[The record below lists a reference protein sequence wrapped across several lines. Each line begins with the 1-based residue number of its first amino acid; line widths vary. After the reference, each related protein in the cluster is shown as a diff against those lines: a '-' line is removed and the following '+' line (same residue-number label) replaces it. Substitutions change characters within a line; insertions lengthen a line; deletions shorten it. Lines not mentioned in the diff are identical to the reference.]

1 VPSANI
7 IISQA
12 GDSGQAGRSRDDL
25 DVGLTVTLTNADN
38 VGVYSYRWSMV
49 DQPAES
55 EAVLSGIN
63 SPACTFVPDEPG
75 TYRIKLSIN
84 EGNLAGQ
91 TQYRL
96 CAIRNSNGTR
106 YFAYG
111 EKGEEVNWDVD
122 GEENTR
128 GRTPDND
135 LWLSLIPESAGSYI
149 EVSGHAARSVVGR
162 SANSSGNAAD
172 IAGAGARSVLVDSGT
187 ALGFRTLT
195 TDDVL
200 PGTLYDQDFSLLA
213 SQDWVAG
220 GDNDYD
226 INGLEWRVGNTTA
239 ATAFG
244 IITGQGVVF
253 DANAT
258 NGTYSSTTRTAP
270 FMRVGLGNVFGDLFG
285 TYLIEAYFSSLT
297 LGVSNNRV
305 LVAVDLDTA
314 GTDRLLGGGRR
325 NSSGTQ
331 QTYATIDS
339 AATIVGNT
347 ATHTNIGFVYEEAG
361 GVLQAADSFSSVMSP
376 AANLVISFI
385 TGETGAAMAATLRRL
400 RVRRIY

>member
-135 LWLSLIPESAGSYI
+135 LWLSLIP
-149 EVSGHAARSVVGR
+149 AAILKSQVMRLGLSLVGLLTVAVTRLILLALARAPYWLIVAQR
-162 SANSSGNAAD
+162 SAFA
-172 IAGAGARSVLVDSGT
+172 
-187 ALGFRTLT
+187 
-195 TDDVL
+195 
-200 PGTLYDQDFSLLA
+200 
-213 SQDWVAG
+213 
-220 GDNDYD
+220 
-226 INGLEWRVGNTTA
+226 
-239 ATAFG
+239 
-244 IITGQGVVF
+244 
-253 DANAT
+253 
-258 NGTYSSTTRTAP
+258 
-270 FMRVGLGNVFGDLFG
+270 
-285 TYLIEAYFSSLT
+285 
-297 LGVSNNRV
+297 
-305 LVAVDLDTA
+305 
-314 GTDRLLGGGRR
+314 
-325 NSSGTQ
+325 
-331 QTYATIDS
+331 
-339 AATIVGNT
+339 
-347 ATHTNIGFVYEEAG
+347 H
-361 GVLQAADSFSSVMSP
+361 
-376 AANLVISFI
+376 
-385 TGETGAAMAATLRRL
+385 
-400 RVRRIY
+400 